1 MNAELSTLRSG
12 LVRRI
17 HRFLTVFERFGRNP
31 NRREGYYALLAI
43 ECLRAERYEEGDQ
56 AMLAAE
62 TLEAIPQERATLPG
76 LHDETTVADLRAALR
91 SVIREQPAGEPRSS
105 A

>member
-1 MNAELSTLRSG
+1 MNAELSTLRPR

-17 HRFLTVFERFGRNP
+17 HRFLTVFERYGRNP
-31 NRREGYYALLAI
+31 NRREGYYTLLAI
-43 ECLRAERYEEGDQ
+43 ECLRAERYEEGEQ

-62 TLEAIPQERATLPG
+62 TLEAIPPERATLPG
-76 LHDETTVADLRAALR
+76 PHDEATTADLRTALR
-91 SVIREQPAGEPRSS
+91 SAIREQPAGEPRSS